1 MPIYEYRCQ
10 DCDKVFEKIQSGFE
24 ERTEACPACGGE
36 SKRII
41 SNTSFVLKGSG
52 WYVTDYCNR
61 HGGAESGGNGESGAK
76 AKDGGGASDSPAAA
90 SDSTSAASSASA
102 ASGTSGAS
110 GASGD
115 KAPAAASCSTACGG
129 CGAAAAK

>member
-10 DCDKVFEKIQSGFE
+10 DCDKVFEKIQSGFD

-61 HGGAESGGNGESGAK
+61 HGGAESGGNGDK
-76 AKDGGGASDSPAAA
+76 GGKGGDSPAA
-90 SDSTSAASSASA
+90 SD
-102 ASGTSGAS
+102 
-110 GASGD
+110 
-115 KAPAAASCSTACGG
+115 APAAASPASKASSASDGKAPAAPAAPACSTSCGG
-129 CGAAAAK
+129 ATAAK

>member
-10 DCDKVFEKIQSGFE
+10 DCDKVFEKI
-24 ERTEACPACGGE
+24 ERSFDEHAEACPVCGGE

-61 HGGAESGGNGESGAK
+61 HGGADSGGNGDNGSK
-76 AKDGGGASDSPAAA
+76 AKDGAA
-90 SDSTSAASSASA
+90 SDSASA
-102 ASGTSGAS
+102 ASDATSPASSTSGT
-110 GASGD
+110 SGD
-115 KAPAAASCSTACGG
+115 KAPAAASCSTACSG